1 MSQKVMIELKNV
13 SKAFVYV
20 KDRPQSIKS
29 LLVQISNGSYF
40 RLKKERKVVLENVS
54 FQITTGEIVGLMGR
68 NGTGK
73 STLLRILSGIY
84 KADSGRMQVNGT
96 IAPLVA
102 LGAGFH
108 NDLSGYENI
117 FLNGAILGIERKEL
131 IRLAPSIIEFA
142 ELADQIHLPIKNYS
156 SGMILRLG
164 FSVAVHVE
172 APILLLDEVIGVG
185 DAGFQ
190 AKCLAKIQELFN
202 QGRTVVIVTH
212 DPETVR
218 RFCTRCIVME
228 SGKVIFDGKASEGAD
243 VYSRLFQ

>member
-1 MSQKVMIELKNV
+1 MTEKVMVELRDV
-13 SKAFVYV
+13 SKAFEYV

-29 LLVQISNGSYF
+29 LLVSLSNGSYF
-40 RLKKERKVVLENVS
+40 KLEKQRKVVLDHVS
-54 FQITTGEIVGLMGR
+54 FQIRSGEILGLMGR

-84 KADSGRMQVNGT
+84 QADSGKVTVNGT

-131 IRLAPSIIEFA
+131 IRLAPAIIEFA
-142 ELADQIHLPIKNYS
+142 ELKDQIHVPIKNYS

-164 FSVAVHVE
+164 FSVAVHVS

-190 AKCLAKIQELFN
+190 AKCHEKILELFR

-212 DPETVR
+212 DPEAVR
-218 RFCTRCIVME
+218 KYCTRCIVLD
-228 SGKVIFDGKASEGAD
+228 GGRVVFDGEASSGAD
-243 VYSRLFQ
+243 VYSRLF